1 MQASLESQSRV
12 WLIEADPELA
22 LILRTLFEDEGFAVS
37 GCATLAEVAAELAA
51 GKTGVL
57 VLDVSRSTLGDCRG
71 LHQELLPVMSHTVPI
86 LLLRNHKGWLPAGA
100 DLRLVQ
106 VLADNCLD
114 IEQIILNVRHLL
126 PLSTRSV
133 A

>member
-1 MQASLESQSRV
+1 MDAPAGSIFDNYRFKSYDSATRQS
-12 WLIEADPELA
+12 IEMCSDAYS
-22 LILRTLFEDEGFAVS
+22 T
-37 GCATLAEVAAELAA
+37 EVAAELAA